1 MSTHKFIL
9 ILFWFPEVIDKYK
22 TKIRG
27 LDKDMKE
34 ILKQES
40 EEKEVLLIYFYSN
53 VKNFRE
59 MRL

>member
-1 MSTHKFIL
+1 MSTYKFI
-9 ILFWFPEVIDKYK
+9 IVLFCFPEVIDKYK

-40 EEKEVLLIYFYSN
+40 EEKEVH
-53 VKNFRE
+53 
-59 MRL
+59 